1 MSMHRSHPPLP
12 RAAIPP
18 QDDIATA
25 TRAWFTGISFAPVP
39 LIVLLYGID
48 GLILPS
54 LYFGGGH
61 LPFALGTAAL
71 AGLFLAGAAHDRRE
85 PRRSLLATAVLANF
99 LCAAAALCLMFV
111 PMRDIDA
118 ALEALWPVAEVEDC
132 GCE

>member
-1 MSMHRSHPPLP
+1 MPSHPPYPPLP
-12 RAAIPP
+12 RTAPAPPRDTTAA
-18 QDDIATA
+18 A
-25 TRAWFTGISFAPVP
+25 TRAWFTGLSFAPVP

-61 LPFALGTAAL
+61 LPFATGTAAL

-85 PRRSLLATAVLANF
+85 PQRGLLVTAVLANF
-99 LCAAAALCLMFV
+99 LCAAAALSLMFV
-111 PMRDIDA
+111 PMRDIHA
-118 ALEALWPVAEVEDC
+118 ALEALGPAEVEDC

>member
-111 PMRDIDA
+111 PMRDIHA